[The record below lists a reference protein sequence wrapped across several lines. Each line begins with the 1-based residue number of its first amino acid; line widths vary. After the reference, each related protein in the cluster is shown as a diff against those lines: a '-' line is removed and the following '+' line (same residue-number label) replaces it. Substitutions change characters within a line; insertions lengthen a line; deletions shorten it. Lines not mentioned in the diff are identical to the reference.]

1 MRGKISQARL
11 VVLMLVAIVIAMP
24 PPMVMIAPMA
34 LVVVL
39 VVPMS
44 FVPFP
49 AFAIVVVVR
58 MRPVGPF
65 KGRTLPM
72 SPHPLVTV
80 AHRCPI
86 SFDPYEPRFGRRTRL
101 FVNDSR
107 WRGPNVHRNLR

>member
-1 MRGKISQARL
+1 MTG
-11 VVLMLVAIVIAMP
+11 LVAVFVIAMP
-24 PPMVMIAPMA
+24 PPMIMVAPMA
-34 LVVVL
+34 VVVVL
-39 VVPMS
+39 VVPMP
-44 FVPFP
+44 FVTFP

-72 SPHPLVTV
+72 SPHPLVMV

-86 SFDPYEPRFGRRTRL
+86 SFDPYEPRFRRWTRL